1 MMIEGVGEGADHQNS
16 SSFHRGC
23 SHAAIRQFQISLEQ
37 IKVESEKNGDL
48 ILIDQVDA
56 SVSTLNNGP
65 MSLQSCFEQSKE
77 SKMILYWHST

>member
-1 MMIEGVGEGADHQNS
+1 MRIEGAGEGANHQNS
-16 SSFHRGC
+16 SSFLRDC

-65 MSLQSCFEQSKE
+65 MSLQSCVEQSKE
-77 SKMILYWHST
+77 SAW